1 LPAVTDVNLAGTVT
15 GAELAKVAAER
26 YPKMRIIV
34 TSGRGSPPASALFM
48 AKPWNPEAVVREAK
62 AACRC

>member
-34 TSGRGSPPASALFM
+34 TSGRGSALQASALFM
-48 AKPWNPEAVVREAK
+48 AKP
-62 AACRC
+62 